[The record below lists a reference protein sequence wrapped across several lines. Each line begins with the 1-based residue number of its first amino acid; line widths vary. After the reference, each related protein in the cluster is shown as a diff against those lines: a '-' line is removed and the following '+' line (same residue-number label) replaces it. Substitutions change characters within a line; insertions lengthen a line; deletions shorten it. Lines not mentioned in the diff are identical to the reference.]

1 MPPGAPGYAV
11 ATTLPQMGD
20 NRAGRE
26 AVDESHSAPKLE
38 QACSATATRRAS
50 QARRLTNRH
59 RTQRGGGG

>member
-50 QARRLTNRH
+50 QARRLT
-59 RTQRGGGG
+59 